1 MAKKHQLRD
10 IHAGMILNVTAR
22 KQESDV
28 IKALQKV
35 VDHLDHKFG
44 QKIALIHEK
53 QWLLK
58 DIISELKHC
67 YPEAEFHYHFETSS
81 IRPDGGI
88 LYIEGRLGDPL
99 RYPILIAEA
108 KNQGTNDARLLEG
121 LPKQAKGNAIE
132 RLGKNLIGLRTA
144 LMRESIFPFVC
155 FGYGCDFDP
164 SSSILDRVSTM
175 AMFGELNKTYL
186 HNEENGKLNRGS
198 FYFRCEKWTVDE
210 MFTVM
215 KDIAERSV
223 MYYFSKYREEHFS
236 IARRLP

>member
-1 MAKKHQLRD
+1 MARKHQLRD
-10 IHAGMILNVTAR
+10 IHAGMVINVTSQ

-28 IKALQKV
+28 IKALQMV
-35 VDHLDHKFG
+35 VAYLTLKFG
-44 QKIALIHEK
+44 QKITLVHEK

-58 DIISELKHC
+58 DIVGELKHS
-67 YPEAEFHYHFETSS
+67 YPEAEFHHHFQSSS

-88 LYIEGRLGDPL
+88 LYIQARRGDPL
-99 RYPILIAEA
+99 SYPILIAEA
-108 KNQGTNDARLLEG
+108 KNQGTNDMRVQEG
-121 LPKQAKGNAIE
+121 KAKQARGNAIE

-175 AMFGELNKTYL
+175 AMFGELNKTCL
-186 HNEENGKLNRGS
+186 HNEEGGKFNRGS

-210 MFTVM
+210 MYDVM
-215 KDIAERSV
+215 RDIAERSI
-223 MYYFSKYREEHFS
+223 MYYFSKFKEEHFAV
-236 IARRLP
+236 ARV